1 VAGDG
6 SEALEDA
13 FLALKRA
20 KHIERGSIARYNRS
34 VTEEIRGRVSLM
46 HNLHRAVAENEL
58 FLVFQPQVALGSGRC
73 VGAEALLRWRTRD
86 GEMIPPDRFIPL
98 AEHSG
103 LIVSLGEWVMR
114 RACEEAA
121 LMAKRG
127 HGAARM
133 AINVSLIQFRDP
145 HFLARLHAA
154 IEDSG
159 VSPDRLELEITESVA
174 MGEATRMIE
183 IFRRVKEM
191 GLDIAID
198 DFGTGFSSLSHLQ
211 QMNVD
216 RLKIDRAF
224 VSEIGGTGKGG
235 DIAGLVCGL
244 GGRLG
249 IELIAEGIEELAQA
263 EHLQTMGCQLGQG
276 FLYARPMA
284 ADDWRAWLDANVRQN
299 GG

>member
-1 VAGDG
+1 
-6 SEALEDA
+6 
-13 FLALKRA
+13 
-20 KHIERGSIARYNRS
+20 
-34 VTEEIRGRVSLM
+34 
-46 HNLHRAVAENEL
+46 
-58 FLVFQPQVALGSGRC
+58 
-73 VGAEALLRWRTRD
+73 
-86 GEMIPPDRFIPL
+86 
-98 AEHSG
+98 
-103 LIVSLGEWVMR
+103 
-114 RACEEAA
+114 
-121 LMAKRG
+121 
-127 HGAARM
+127 
-133 AINVSLIQFRDP
+133 
-145 HFLARLHAA
+145 
-154 IEDSG
+154 
-159 VSPDRLELEITESVA
+159 
-174 MGEATRMIE
+174 MIE